1 MIQHSNL
8 RCLLL
13 FLLDDDCLDELLIKK
28 QNLLR
33 RFYDHKSMFLIEDNH
48 VKVGKFKFKKELKFD
63 DDYYD
68 HLKISELSESS
79 DVWGEYQ
86 LEKDSIIWK
95 SKIEKIDEWKINP
108 KEYNINKLIDSFD
121 NYISYFKHIVDKIC
135 EKLNDQTSDI
145 EELEPYKLCKR
156 FD

>member
-33 RFYDHKSMFLIEDNH
+33 RFYDYESMFLIEDNH
-48 VKVGKFKFKKELKFD
+48 VKVGKFKFKEELKFD

-68 HLKISELSESS
+68 HLKFRNYLNHLMF
-79 DVWGEYQ
+79 GE
-86 LEKDSIIWK
+86 
-95 SKIEKIDEWKINP
+95 
-108 KEYNINKLIDSFD
+108 NIN
-121 NYISYFKHIVDKIC
+121 
-135 EKLNDQTSDI
+135 
-145 EELEPYKLCKR
+145 
-156 FD
+156 